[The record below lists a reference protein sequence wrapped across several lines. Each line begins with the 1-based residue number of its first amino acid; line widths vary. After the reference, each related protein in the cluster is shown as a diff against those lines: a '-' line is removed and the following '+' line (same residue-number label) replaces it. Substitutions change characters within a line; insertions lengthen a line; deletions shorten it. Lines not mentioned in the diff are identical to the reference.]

1 MTEKYILDDN
11 DVPRKWFNILPKLPV
26 PLAPPL
32 HPATNEPV
40 GPEDLAPLFP
50 MELIKQEMSGDEYI
64 DIPEEIR
71 DAYLQ
76 VGRPTPLYRAERL
89 EKHLGTPAKIYYKR
103 EDVSFVGSHKANTA
117 IAQAYYNA
125 KEGTERLSTETG
137 AGQWGS
143 ALSLGCRMFDL
154 ECLVYMVKVSYEQK
168 PYRGI
173 LMETYGSK
181 VIPSPS
187 TTTDAGKKMLA
198 TDKNHPGSLGGAISE
213 AIEVAAKDDKTK
225 YSLGSVLNHVLLHQ
239 TVVGQETL
247 KQLEMAD
254 VTPDVMLGC
263 VGGGSN
269 FAGFTLP
276 AIGQKLSGKMKD
288 LRFVAIEPKSCPT
301 LTGGEYKYDF
311 GDVIGMTP
319 LLMMYTL
326 GHEFIPPRIHAGG
339 LRYHGDAPIISNL
352 YNSKIIEAK
361 AYDQLQTFEAGVTF
375 TRTEGLLPAPET
387 NHVIKAAIDE
397 AMEAKKKNEER
408 VIVFNFSGHGL
419 LDLNGYK
426 DFQEGNLEA

>member
-1 MTEKYILDDN
+1 MTEKYILDEN
-11 DVPRKWFNILPKLPV
+11 ELPKKWFNILPKLPE

-32 HPATNEPV
+32 HPATNEPI
-40 GPEDLAPLFP
+40 GPDDLAPLFP
-50 MELIKQEMSGDEYI
+50 MGLIKQEMSGEPYI
-64 DIPEEIR
+64 DIPAEIR

-117 IAQAYYNA
+117 LAQAYYNA
-125 KEGTERLSTETG
+125 KEGTERIVTETG

-143 ALSLGCRMFDL
+143 ALSMGCQMFDM
-154 ECLVYMVKVSYEQK
+154 ECLVYMVKISYEQK

-181 VIPSPS
+181 VIASPS
-187 TTTDAGKKMLA
+187 TTTEAGKKMLA
-198 TDKNHPGSLGGAISE
+198 EQDNHPGSLGGAISE
-213 AIEVAAKDDKTK
+213 AIEVAVKDDKAK
-225 YSLGSVLNHVLLHQ
+225 YSLGSVLNHVMLHQ
-239 TVVGQETL
+239 TVVGQEVL
-247 KQLEMAD
+247 KQLEMAE
-254 VTPDVMLGC
+254 VKPDVMLGC

-269 FAGFTLP
+269 FSGFCFP
-276 AIGQKLSGKMKD
+276 AVDKKLSGEWKD
-288 LRFVAIEPKSCPT
+288 MRFVAVEPKSCPT

-311 GDVIGMTP
+311 GDAVGMTP
-319 LLMMYTL
+319 LLLMYTL
-326 GHEFIPPRIHAGG
+326 GHDFVPSRIHAGG
-339 LRYHGDAPIISNL
+339 LRYHGAAPTLCNL
-352 YNSKIIEAK
+352 YHNKVIEAK
-361 AYDQLQTFEAGVTF
+361 AYDQLETFEAGVMF

-397 AMEAKKKNEER
+397 ALEAKKKNEER

-426 DFQEGNLEA
+426 DFNEGNLKA